1 MQPLKFEQHSVTDN
15 PTTTMKT
22 IVHTLKATHKD
33 KTILGY
39 QRYELVPVPLMRGE
53 TIDGKEYWSAFYFC
67 DGQLTTDNGDIGMEA
82 SPGSV
87 SVWPATPLGHA

>member
-1 MQPLKFEQHSVTDN
+1 MDKEQN

-39 QRYELVPVPLMRGE
+39 QRYELVPVPL
-53 TIDGKEYWSAFYFC
+53 TVHHIY
-67 DGQLTTDNGDIGMEA
+67 
-82 SPGSV
+82 
-87 SVWPATPLGHA
+87 